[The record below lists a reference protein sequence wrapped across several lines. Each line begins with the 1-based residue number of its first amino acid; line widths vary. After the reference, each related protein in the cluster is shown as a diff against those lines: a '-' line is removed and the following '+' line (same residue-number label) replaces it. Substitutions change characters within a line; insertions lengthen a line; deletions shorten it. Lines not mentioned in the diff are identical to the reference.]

1 MLVAFLALAFIREN
15 VALIR
20 SGDSVQNRTKETF
33 RILNRIF
40 NDNLIWSNHWEKIV
54 LEWLKSPKSVKAD
67 MVIRGKAYF
76 PKTDYRPLEVKLLQ
90 ILGHRFERRKREV
103 ARLPPFTIYGCNGI
117 VNTTG
122 KAKDSVYA
130 ACLYLKPP
138 VNLSNGVESKSEG
151 PLPKEAGEI
160 LKTISSMYNEGVKW
174 SDEWAKKAVEWLK
187 SPESVQADMVIKG
200 KETRGCH
207 MDVSICTAPQ
217 PEDCI
222 YHFAKEQPIKIVKV
236 KSLLNGTMAG
246 CGGIMNTK
254 GKKDFIHA
262 ACLFKKP

>member
-40 NDNLIWSNHWEKIV
+40 NDNLIWSNHWEKNV

-76 PKTDYRPLEVKLLQ
+76 PKADYRPLEVKLLQ
-90 ILGHRFERRKREV
+90 ILGHRFERRKKEV

-138 VNLSNGVESKSEG
+138 VDGNNSVESKSEG

-160 LKTISSMYNEGVKW
+160 LKTISSMYNDGVKW
-174 SDEWAKKAVEWLK
+174 SDEWAKKALEWLK

-200 KETRGCH
+200 KEYFPKTSHGLLWQKLLLILEPRFDH
-207 MDVSICTAPQ
+207 RRS
-217 PEDCI
+217 E
-222 YHFAKEQPIKIVKV
+222 V
-236 KSLLNGTMAG
+236 KSLLNGTMVG

-254 GKKDFIHA
+254 GEKDFIHA